1 MQSRKKSNKN
11 KKFNVHEAL
20 EVKIPRNL
28 SCNGHAHRIINF
40 HINFAK
46 EFSQKIQ
53 LVTHYVCGLFQVFW
67 IFESMVFDDFHI
79 SAEKVVCTK

>member
-40 HINFAK
+40 HMNFAK

-53 LVTHYVCGLFQVFW
+53 LVTHYVCGLFQF
-67 IFESMVFDDFHI
+67 FEYLKVWFLNDFHI